1 MKQRF
6 IKIPSAVCGNLCKSV
21 AHFSFSTLMSNRF
34 IKSPF
39 LCVLL
44 ILLAARSNSSAAEKT
59 VDDFRAAAAKANAV
73 LTIPDW
79 EQTPQA
85 VEGSMKHA
93 IAKANAAL
101 DQIGSQDLSKV
112 TFKSTVVALDDATY
126 QAGLA
131 ANKATIIKETNTN
144 PAMRSAGENAV
155 KAFQDWAVGIDYRED
170 VYKAIKAFA
179 DTHPKLTGEDE
190 KLLRET
196 LRDYRRAGLEL
207 PPDQRKEVEQLRK
220 ELSKLGT
227 DFDSNVVKATAPVM
241 FTKADLDGLPDSFFA
256 SPGIKTGDDVY
267 TVMANV
273 TWQFNTVEENAK
285 SEATRKQLYVIRETL
300 AKDTNIPV
308 LNQLLTLRNK
318 IALRLG
324 YKSWDDYQTEVKM
337 AKTGANA
344 EKYIND
350 LVTGSQP
357 KFDSELAELQKLKAA
372 ETNDPNAPIK
382 VWDWRYYSNQR
393 NKQKYAID
401 KEALRVYFPFQKAL
415 DGMFNIYQN
424 IFGLKFEKIAA
435 PYKWIDDLQLYLVTD
450 SATGEPLGM
459 FYLDMFPREGKF
471 NHFAQF
477 DIISGKLLP
486 DGKYQRPTVALLCNF
501 PPATGDKP
509 SLLTHQDVET
519 LFHEFGHA
527 LHSIVTRAKYG
538 RFAGTHVPGD
548 FVEAPSQ
555 MLQNWVWDK
564 KVLDTFA
571 ADYRDSSKKIPA
583 EIVKKMNDTKLANAG
598 VLYRRQFAFASLD
611 LALHDQHPED
621 ASYDCVAIS
630 NPTLEKVFLPIDPST
645 TFVSYFGHLNGYDA
659 GYYGYAWADAIAADM
674 ATVFEKAKDGYLDKQ
689 AGMKLRREIYEPGDS
704 RDVNVSVEKFLGR
717 KQSVQPFLKKIGIGP
732 EEKKKAP
739 AGPS

>member
-1 MKQRF
+1 MLIHSLK
-6 IKIPSAVCGNLCKSV
+6 SA
-21 AHFSFSTLMSNRF
+21 
-34 IKSPF
+34 F
-39 LCVLL
+39 LCLPFIFFGPSL
-44 ILLAARSNSSAAEKT
+44 TLSAAQLKT
-59 VDDFRAAAAKANAV
+59 VDDFRAAAAKANAA
-73 LTIPDW
+73 LAIPDW
-79 EQTPQA
+79 EKTPEA
-85 VEGSMKHA
+85 VEAAMKNA
-93 IAKANAAL
+93 IAKANATV
-101 DQIGSQDLSKV
+101 DRIGAQDPGKV
-112 TFKSTVVALDDATY
+112 TFKSTVVALDDVTY
-126 QAGLA
+126 EASLA
-131 ANKATIIKETNTN
+131 ANRATIIKEANTN
-144 PAMRSAGENAV
+144 PAMRTGAENAV
-155 KAFQDWAVGIDYRED
+155 KAFQDWAVGVDYRED
-170 VYKAIKAFA
+170 VYKVIKAFA
-179 DTHPKLTGEDE
+179 DTHPKLSGEDE
-190 KLLRET
+190 KLLKET

-207 PPDQRKEVEQLRK
+207 PPDQRKEVEGLRK

-227 DFDSNVVKATAPVM
+227 DFDTNIVKSDAPVM
-241 FTKADLDGLPDSFFA
+241 FSKADLDGLPESFFA
-256 SPGIKTGDDVY
+256 SPGIKTGDGVY

-300 AKDTNIPV
+300 AKDTNVPV
-308 LNQLLTLRNK
+308 LNQMLALRNK
-318 IALRLG
+318 IALHLG

-344 EKYIND
+344 EKYISD

-372 ETNDPNAPIK
+372 DTNDPNARIM

-393 NKQKYAID
+393 NKQKYDVD
-401 KEALRVYFPFQKAL
+401 KEALRVFFPFQKVL
-415 DGMFNIYQN
+415 DGMFSIYQN
-424 IFGLKFEKIAA
+424 IFGLKFQKIVA

-450 SATGEPLGM
+450 SGTGEPLGM

-486 DGKYQRPTVALLCNF
+486 EGKYQRPTVALLCNF
-501 PPATGDKP
+501 PPGTADTP

-571 ADYRDSSKKIPA
+571 ADYRDPLKKIPA
-583 EIVKKMNDTKLANAG
+583 DIVNKMNDAKLANAG
-598 VLYRRQFAFASLD
+598 VFYRRQFAFASLD
-611 LALHDQHPED
+611 LALHDPHPED
-621 ASYDCVAIS
+621 MPYDSVAIS
-630 NPTLEKVFLPIDPST
+630 NPILGKVFLPIDPST

-704 RDVNVSVEKFLGR
+704 RDVNESIEKFLGR
-717 KQSVQPFLKKIGIGP
+717 KQSVEPFLKKIGIGTQD
-732 EEKKKAP
+732 KKKAA
-739 AGPS
+739 AGQTQETR

>member
-1 MKQRF
+1 MK
-6 IKIPSAVCGNLCKSV
+6 SSV
-21 AHFSFSTLMSNRF
+21 
-34 IKSPF
+34 
-39 LCVLL
+39 LCVLF
-44 ILLAARSNSSAAEKT
+44 IAATSSTLLTADPKT

-79 EQTPQA
+79 EQTPEA
-85 VEGSMKHA
+85 VEASMKDA

-101 DQIGSQDLSKV
+101 DQIGAQDLGKV
-112 TFKSTVVALDDATY
+112 TFKSTVIALDDATY

-131 ANKATIIKETNTN
+131 ANKATIIKETNTSS
-144 PAMRSAGENAV
+144 AMRTAGENAV
-155 KAFQDWAVGIDYRED
+155 KAFQEWAVGIDYRED
-170 VYKAIKAFA
+170 VYKAIKALA

-190 KLLRET
+190 KLLKET

-227 DFDSNVVKATAPVM
+227 DFDSNIVKATAPVM

-300 AKDTNIPV
+300 SKDTNVPV
-308 LNQLLTLRNK
+308 LNQMLALRNK

-337 AKTGANA
+337 AKTGASA
-344 EKYIND
+344 EKYISD
-350 LVTGSQP
+350 LVAGTQP
-357 KFDSELAELQKLKAA
+357 KFDSEVAELQKLKAA
-372 ETNDPNAPIK
+372 DTNDPNAKIE

-393 NKQKYAID
+393 NKEKYTVD
-401 KEALRVYFPFQKAL
+401 KEALRAYFPFQKAL

-424 IFGLKFEKIAA
+424 IFGLKFEKIVA

-450 SATGEPLGM
+450 SVTGEPLGM

-471 NHFAQF
+471 NHFEQF

-501 PPATGDKP
+501 PPASADKP

-571 ADYRDSSKKIPA
+571 ADYRDPSKKIPA
-583 EIVKKMNDTKLANAG
+583 EIVKKMNDAKLANAG

-611 LALHDQHPED
+611 LALHNQHPED
-621 ASYDCVAIS
+621 VPYDCVAIS
-630 NPTLEKVFLPIDPST
+630 NPILEKIFLPIDSST

-704 RDVNVSVEKFLGR
+704 RDVTVSIEKFLGR
-717 KQSVQPFLKKIGIGP
+717 KQSIQPFLKKIGIGP

-739 AGPS
+739 AGPSQESR

>member
-1 MKQRF
+1 MK
-6 IKIPSAVCGNLCKSV
+6 NLCLS
-21 AHFSFSTLMSNRF
+21 
-34 IKSPF
+34 
-39 LCVLL
+39 
-44 ILLAARSNSSAAEKT
+44 ILLYAAVADLSANEPKS

-79 EQTPQA
+79 EQRPEA
-85 VEGSMKHA
+85 IEASMKDA
-93 IAKANAAL
+93 IAKANSAL
-101 DQIGSQDLSKV
+101 DQIGGQDLSKV
-112 TFKSTVVALDDATY
+112 TFKSSVVALDDLTY
-126 QAGLA
+126 QAGIA

-144 PAMRSAGENAV
+144 PAMRTAAENAV

-190 KLLRET
+190 KLLNET
-196 LRDYRRAGLEL
+196 LRDYRRAGLAL

-227 DFDSNVVKATAPVM
+227 DFDTNIVKTTAPVM
-241 FTKADLDGLPDSFFA
+241 FTKADLDGLPESFLA
-256 SPGIKTGDDVY
+256 APGIKTGDDVY

-273 TWQFNTVEENAK
+273 TWQFITVEENAK
-285 SEATRKQLYVIRETL
+285 SEATRKQLYVIHDTL
-300 AKDTNIPV
+300 AKDSNVPV
-308 LNQLLTLRNK
+308 LSQMLALRNK

-324 YKSWDDYQTEVKM
+324 YKSWDDYQTEIKM

-350 LVTGSQP
+350 LVAGIQP

-372 ETNDPNAPIK
+372 ETNDPNAKIM
-382 VWDWRYYSNQR
+382 VWDWRYYDNQR
-393 NKQKYAID
+393 NKQKYEVD
-401 KEALRVYFPFQKAL
+401 KEALRAYFPFQKVL
-415 DGMFNIYQN
+415 DGMFNIYQS
-424 IFGLKFEKIAA
+424 IFGLKFEKIAV

-450 SATGEPLGM
+450 AASGEPLGM

-501 PPATGDKP
+501 PPATADKP

-571 ADYRDSSKKIPA
+571 ADYRDPSKKIPTD
-583 EIVKKMNDTKLANAG
+583 IIKKMNDAKLANAG
-598 VLYRRQFAFASLD
+598 VFYRRQFAFASLD
-611 LALHDQHPED
+611 LALHDPHPEEMP
-621 ASYDCVAIS
+621 YDCVAIS
-630 NPTLEKVFLPIDPST
+630 NPILEKVFLPIDPST

-689 AGMKLRREIYEPGDS
+689 AGLKLRHEIYEPGDS
-704 RDVNVSVEKFLGR
+704 REVNISIEKFLGR
-717 KQSVQPFLKKIGIGP
+717 KQSIEPFLKKIGVKADN
-732 EEKKKAP
+732 KKKAP
-739 AGPS
+739 AGPSQESR